1 MRPPIPQRNRSS
13 ALSEQL
19 AVILAFPL
27 ENSHISILPITG
39 QEYSPSSAHRILPV
53 FGFSY
58 ERDQVPL
65 RPRASRGWSG
75 PDARRGAS
83 RRSGARAPAG
93 RPRSPARRSRAA
105 AGHRR
110 HVFAGRGLA
119 SAGKSVPGCRPKPPA
134 GETIPLWYNCR
145 HCTSFCPK
153 VSTPGP
159 KSSRI
164 GP

>member
-105 AGHRR
+105 AGHRQAR
-110 HVFAGRGLA
+110 F
-119 SAGKSVPGCRPKPPA
+119 CRPRLGERRQKRARMPAKPPT
-134 GETIPLWYNCR
+134 GETISLWYNSYV
-145 HCTSFCPK
+145 CTSFCPK